1 MSNFIHFGCWNNQN
15 LNKGCL
21 ENVMGLLKK
30 RLENKTKPK
39 IDFLTIAGDNYYPK
53 KGKVEGKKKKIIIP
67 DLLNQGFEHL
77 PKEIPI
83 YMILGNHDLET
94 NTGGNNFFITDLNT
108 SVDKDVCS
116 IIEYEQQSTI
126 KNREIEYNL
135 FKEMML
141 ENGTLIIMIDTSMY
155 SVDAY
160 KYLPCYKE
168 FLSKGSDYSVDELKT
183 KQLEL
188 IINAIT
194 KYKDV
199 KNLILIGHHPII
211 GLKEKDK
218 KNAHIQDI
226 IEFDTVL
233 KEIYSI
239 LSDDV
244 TYFYL
249 CADVHL
255 YQEGEIGLKIDDKPT
270 MKIKQY
276 IVGTGGTD
284 LDKCPNE
291 SEMAGVTENERLTYT
306 MTRCEAKCGFLEC
319 INTSPVPEFL
329 FNGVPTAGG
338 KRKRRKTRKIK
349 FKKIKRKSKRH

>member
-1 MSNFIHFGCWNNQN
+1 MSCYEFF
-15 LNKGCL
+15 LKESL
-21 ENVMGLLKK
+21 SEYNVEKL
-30 RLENKTKPK
+30 RE
-39 IDFLTIAGDNYYPK
+39 Y
-53 KGKVEGKKKKIIIP
+53 
-67 DLLNQGFEHL
+67 Q
-77 PKEIPI
+77 
-83 YMILGNHDLET
+83 HDL
-94 NTGGNNFFITDLNT
+94 
-108 SVDKDVCS
+108 
-116 IIEYEQQSTI
+116 II
-126 KNREIEYNL
+126 K
-135 FKEMML
+135 
-141 ENGTLIIMIDTSMY
+141 
-155 SVDAY
+155 
-160 KYLPCYKE
+160 
-168 FLSKGSDYSVDELKT
+168 
-183 KQLEL
+183 
-188 IINAIT
+188 AIT

-211 GLKEKDK
+211 GLKEKDN
-218 KNAHIQDI
+218 KNANIQDI

-255 YQEGEIGLKIDDKPT
+255 YQEGEIGLKIDDKST

-284 LDKCPNE
+284 LDKCPNK
-291 SEMAGVTENERLTYT
+291 SEMAGVTRNERLTYT

-319 INTSPVPEFL
+319 INTFPVPEFL

-349 FKKIKRKSKRH
+349 FKKSKRKSKRH

>member
-1 MSNFIHFGCWNNQN
+1 MSNFIHFGCWNN

-21 ENVMGLLKK
+21 LNVTNLLKD
-30 RLENKTKPK
+30 RLKDAAKQK

-53 KGKVEGKKKKIIIP
+53 KEKVGVKKNKIIIP
-67 DLLNQGFEHL
+67 SLLEEGFAHL

-94 NTGGNNFFITDLNT
+94 NTGGNNFFITDLNDQ
-108 SVDKDVCS
+108 VEKDVCS
-116 IIEYEQQSTI
+116 IINYEQKSTI

-188 IINAIT
+188 IKTAIT
-194 KYKDV
+194 KYKDDV

-211 GLKEKDK
+211 GLKEKDN
-218 KNAHIQDI
+218 KNANIQDI

-255 YQEGEIGLKIDDKPT
+255 YQEGEIGLKIDDKST

-284 LDKCPNE
+284 LDKCPNK
-291 SEMAGVTENERLTYT
+291 SEMAGVTRNERLTYT

-349 FKKIKRKSKRH
+349 SKKSKRKSKRH